1 MWGTRQSQWCDRLPT
16 RTTDSWWPFS
26 RFSGQSSIEPGG
38 KGAQGGGAPM
48 KRKAVAALDD
58 VDELIE
64 QYYRA
69 QREFLR
75 GNPEPVKN
83 LFSHREDVTLA
94 NPYGPPVRGR
104 EQVAKTVEHAS
115 SLRSDGTFV
124 GWQIIAKHVSA
135 ELAYVVQIE
144 RAEAKIGAR
153 EDITPLAVRSTMI

>member
-1 MWGTRQSQWCDRLPT
+1 
-16 RTTDSWWPFS
+16 
-26 RFSGQSSIEPGG
+26 
-38 KGAQGGGAPM
+38 M
-48 KRKAVAALDD
+48 KQMVVVTVDK

-75 GNPEPVKN
+75 GNPEPVKD
-83 LFSHREDVTLA
+83 LFSHTEDVTLA
-94 NPYGPPVRGR
+94 NPYGPPVRGWG
-104 EQVAKTVEHAS
+104 EVSKTIEHAA

-124 GWQIIAKHVSA
+124 EWQIVAKYVSA

-153 EDITPLAVRSTMI
+153 EEITPLAVRSTMIFRPEEDGEWKIVHRHADPITTPQPAESVIQE

>member
-1 MWGTRQSQWCDRLPT
+1 
-16 RTTDSWWPFS
+16 
-26 RFSGQSSIEPGG
+26 
-38 KGAQGGGAPM
+38 M
-48 KRKAVAALDD
+48 KRKAVVALDD

-75 GNPEPVKN
+75 GNPETVKD

-94 NPYGPPVRGR
+94 NPYGPPVRGWK
-104 EQVAKTVEHAS
+104 QVAKAVDHAS
-115 SLRSDGTFV
+115 SLRSDGTFLE
-124 GWQIIAKHVSA
+124 WQIVAKYVSA

-153 EDITPLAVRSTMI
+153 EEITPLAVRSTMIFRPEEDGEWKIVHRHADPITTPRPAESVILE

>member
-1 MWGTRQSQWCDRLPT
+1 
-16 RTTDSWWPFS
+16 
-26 RFSGQSSIEPGG
+26 
-38 KGAQGGGAPM
+38 M
-48 KRKAVAALDD
+48 KRMVAAAVDD

-64 QYYRA
+64 RYYRA

-83 LFSHREDVTLA
+83 LFSHTEDVSLA
-94 NPYGPPVRGR
+94 NPYGPPVRGFD
-104 EQVAKTVEHAS
+104 EVAKTIEHAA

-124 GWQIIAKHVSA
+124 EWQIVAKYVTA

-153 EDITPLAVRSTMI
+153 EDITPLAVRATMIFRPEDGEWKIVHRHADPITTPQPAESVIQE